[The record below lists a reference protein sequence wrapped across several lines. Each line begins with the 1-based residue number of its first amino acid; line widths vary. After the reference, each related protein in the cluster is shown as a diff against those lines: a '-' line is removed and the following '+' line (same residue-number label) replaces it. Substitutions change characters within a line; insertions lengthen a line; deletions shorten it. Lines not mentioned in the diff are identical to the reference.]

1 MQKDV
6 SPVEKVI
13 QRDEEQLVSLVDC
26 LNPVSDEKTDG
37 RQKGV
42 SDDENGDGCHNLKI
56 DIPNGS
62 DASSD
67 NDMARSMENTA
78 SVLPSALSD
87 FVEPLGSKR
96 LIDTREL
103 NVQTKRSRTISVHN
117 DESSLVK
124 EHSTSN
130 LTKLDNVCNMKQNDH
145 GADSLPPE
153 SLNEKIRCTA
163 CDQVVIKAYAH
174 PFLKVIVCA
183 DCKCLMDDKK
193 NVKV

>member
-1 MQKDV
+1 M
-6 SPVEKVI
+6 I

-37 RQKGV
+37 PRKEV
-42 SDDENGDGCHNLKI
+42 SDDENADGCHNLKI

-67 NDMARSMENTA
+67 IDIDRSMENTA
-78 SVLPSALSD
+78 

-96 LIDTREL
+96 LNDPEEL
-103 NVQTKRSRTISVHN
+103 TIQNKKSRTNGVQSE
-117 DESSLVK
+117 ESPLIE
-124 EHSTSN
+124 EHSAFNPTA
-130 LTKLDNVCNMKQNDH
+130 LDTQCNTKQNDH
-145 GADSLPPE
+145 GTNSIPSE
-153 SLNEKIRCTA
+153 SLNEKIHCTA
-163 CDQVVIKAYAH
+163 CDQVVVEAYAH

-193 NVKV
+193 NVKVWKKFTC

>member
-1 MQKDV
+1 M
-6 SPVEKVI
+6 I
-13 QRDEEQLVSLVDC
+13 QREEEQLVSLVDC

-37 RQKGV
+37 RQKV
-42 SDDENGDGCHNLKI
+42 VFDDENADGCHNLKI

-67 NDMARSMENTA
+67 IDMERGMENTA
-78 SVLPSALSD
+78 SVFPALSG

-96 LIDTREL
+96 LNDTEEL
-103 NVQTKRSRTISVHN
+103 TIQTKKSRTNGVYN
-117 DESSLVK
+117 DESPLIK
-124 EHSTSN
+124 EDSAFNPITSDTLYN
-130 LTKLDNVCNMKQNDH
+130 TKQNDQ
-145 GADSLPPE
+145 GADSLPSE

-174 PFLKVIVCA
+174 PWLKVIVCA

-193 NVKV
+193 NVKVRKKFTC

>member
-1 MQKDV
+1 M
-6 SPVEKVI
+6 
-13 QRDEEQLVSLVDC
+13 
-26 LNPVSDEKTDG
+26 G
-37 RQKGV
+37 F
-42 SDDENGDGCHNLKI
+42 SDDENGDACHKIKI

-67 NDMARSMENTA
+67 IDMERSMEHMA

-96 LIDTREL
+96 LKDMEEL
-103 NVQTKRSRTISVHN
+103 TTQTKKSRTNGVHN
-117 DESSLVK
+117 DESSLIK
-124 EHSTSN
+124 EDSAFN
-130 LTKLDNVCNMKQNDH
+130 LTTLNTICNTEQNDH
-145 GADSLPPE
+145 GADSLPSERP
-153 SLNEKIRCTA
+153 NEKIRCTA

-193 NVKV
+193 NVKVQKELTC